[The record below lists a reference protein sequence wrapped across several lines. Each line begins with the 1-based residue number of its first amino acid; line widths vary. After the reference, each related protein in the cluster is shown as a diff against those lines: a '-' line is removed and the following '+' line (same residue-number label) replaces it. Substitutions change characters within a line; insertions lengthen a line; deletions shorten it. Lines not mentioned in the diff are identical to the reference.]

1 MSQNA
6 KTQTRSVLLA
16 FTVALLAACG
26 GERAGEEAGAAGEYP
41 TLSGGP
47 PGGTLIVMADREPD
61 QLNPITFNST
71 PAWQAVHLMFRPLAR
86 RDSTLSGYI
95 PDLAKSWRLENDSTI
110 VLELRNDVL
119 WHDGRKVSAEDVV
132 YTIDMQRNPE
142 SASPRRADV
151 AAVTSATARD
161 SFTVEVRVNRT
172 GLYTVNALLEVVP
185 VPKHLLEGVSAAEL
199 RNAPFGRNP
208 VGNGFYKFGGW
219 TAGQSLTMLV
229 NAEKPDGRAAID
241 RIVMRFLPDMNA
253 AITELLTGG
262 GDLIPK
268 LPPTHKARVE
278 QSQTAKVY
286 NGPRVRPAWLAWNTS
301 RAPLDDVRVRRAILM
316 AIDRETV
323 VKAMFG
329 DVGQPAWSW
338 IPTVLR
344 EHSPDVRVTP
354 YDTAGARR
362 LLEEAGWRDTNRDG
376 ILDRN
381 GQPLR
386 IEVEFISSDLTRQ
399 DVLVT
404 IQSMLRR
411 VGVDVAPRAYE
422 STTWVSRLREG
433 TFAGSFWGWG
443 WGPGVA
449 GPNAQ
454 MILHSRSIPP
464 NGPNFSRF
472 RNARVDQ
479 LIDSI
484 LVVPDTTRA
493 RPLWRQLEQ
502 LVLDEVPYAPIY
514 MDPELF
520 GVHARFKN
528 VKFRGVEW
536 VEDVPY
542 WYIDP
547 DDRLP
552 RDRRGPPSS

>member
-1 MSQNA
+1 MQS
-6 KTQTRSVLLA
+6 RSVLLA
-16 FTVALLAACG
+16 LAVALGCG
-26 GERAGEEAGAAGEYP
+26 GEREGGPATAGGP

-61 QLNPITFNST
+61 QLNPVTFNST

-95 PDLAKSWRLENDSTI
+95 PDLARSWRLENDSTVI
-110 VLELRNDVL
+110 LELRNDVF
-119 WHDGRKVSAEDVV
+119 WHDGRKVGADDVV
-132 YTIDMQRNPE
+132 FTIEMQRHPE
-142 SASPRRADV
+142 TASPRRADV
-151 AAVTSATARD
+151 AAVKAVEARD
-161 SFTVEVRVNRT
+161 SFTVAVTLDRT
-172 GLYTVNALLEVVP
+172 GLYSVNALLEVVT
-185 VPKHLLEGVSAAEL
+185 VPKHLLDGIAPAEL

-208 VGNGFYKFGGW
+208 VGNGFYRFGSW

-229 NAEKPDGRAAID
+229 NADKPDGRAAID

-268 LPPTHKARVE
+268 LPPQHRERV
-278 QSQTAKVY
+278 SRSANAKVY
-286 NGPRVRPAWLAWNTS
+286 NGPRVRPAWLAWNVE

-329 DVGQPAWSW
+329 DVGEVAWSW
-338 IPTVLR
+338 IPTALR
-344 EHSPDVRVTP
+344 EHSPDVRVVP
-354 YDTAGARR
+354 YDTAAARR

-411 VGVDVAPRAYE
+411 VGVDIAPRAYE
-422 STTWVSRLREG
+422 STTWVTRLRDG
-433 TFAGSFWGWG
+433 SFAGSFWGWG

-449 GPNAQ
+449 GPNAY

-464 NGPNFSRF
+464 NGPNFSRYS
-472 RNARVDQ
+472 NPRVDR

-484 LVVPDTTRA
+484 LVVPDTARA

-502 LVLDEVPYAPIY
+502 IVLDEVPYAPIY
-514 MDPELF
+514 LDPELF
-520 GVHARFKN
+520 GVHSRFRN
-528 VKFRGVEW
+528 VKFRGIEW

-547 DDRLP
+547 ADRLP
-552 RDRRGPPSS
+552 RDRAR